1 MTASR
6 IAGALGVLL
15 GCAMLACALQFGGI
29 PIVSRPRTW
38 SIGIYTGPS
47 FRALGAPAA
56 VINPVLSAA
65 DVTDVPAKFVA
76 DPFMIKKDSTWYMF
90 FEVLHARTGKGVIAV
105 AASADGYRWSYR
117 GVVLEEPFH
126 LSYPYVFAFRD
137 EYYMIPESG
146 QAQSVRLY
154 KAAEFPTR
162 WVMVATLLAGRAYVD
177 SSLVEYAGKWWLF
190 TDSNPAAN
198 DTLSLYVAD
207 SPEGP
212 WSEHPRSPVIRGDQ
226 HIARPAGRPVVYEGK
241 LFRFAQDDAPAYGI
255 QVWAFEV
262 TELTT
267 VAYDERRVGPVP
279 ILGPGIAAW
288 NEKGMHHVDPHQ
300 VGDDAWIACVDGW
313 QRRLTFGLYYW
324 P

>member
-1 MTASR
+1 MKASR
-6 IAGALGVLL
+6 IVVLVGALLISG
-15 GCAMLACALQFGGI
+15 MLTCTLTLGGI

-47 FRALGAPAA
+47 FRALAPSNT

-76 DPFMIKKDSTWYMF
+76 DPFMIKRDSTWYMF

-105 AASADGYRWSYR
+105 ASSTDGYHWLYR

-162 WVMVATLLAGRAYVD
+162 WVMAATLLTGRAYAD
-177 SSLVEYAGKWWLF
+177 SSLVEYGGKWWLF
-190 TDSNPAAN
+190 TDPNSLAN
-198 DTLSLYVAD
+198 DRLSLYVAD
-207 SPEGP
+207 HLEGP
-212 WSEHPRSPVIRGDQ
+212 WSEHPRSPIVSGDP
-226 HIARPAGRPVVYEGK
+226 HSARPAGRVVVSEGK
-241 LFRFAQDDAPAYGI
+241 LFRFAQDDAPTYGI

-267 VAYDERRVGPVP
+267 VRYSEQRLGEAA
-279 ILGPGIAAW
+279 ILGPGSAVW
-288 NEKGMHHVDPHQ
+288 NEKGMHHLDPHQ
-300 VGDDAWIACVDGW
+300 VGDDIWIACVDGW
-313 QRRLTFGLYYW
+313 QKHVAFGLYYW
-324 P
+324 R